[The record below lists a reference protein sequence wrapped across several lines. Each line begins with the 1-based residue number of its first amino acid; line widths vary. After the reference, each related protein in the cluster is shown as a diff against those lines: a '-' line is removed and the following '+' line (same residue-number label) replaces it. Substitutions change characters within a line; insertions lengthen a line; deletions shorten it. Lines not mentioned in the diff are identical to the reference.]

1 MKKLMTVVLAAVLVA
16 ACDEGTGPNG
26 TRVAIEFATAAS
38 SSSILGFGA
47 VAASIDVEGSN
58 GVLIL
63 DTMHVIV
70 NEFELERVGASA
82 GCDDDEAGLE
92 FAADDDGMDEDEPED
107 DDLEDDD
114 DCEEFETGPSLQS
127 LPLDGGTTT
136 VVSADVTEGEYGFV
150 EFEIEDLEDDEDDLV
165 EAGWIDELRAMINE
179 EFDTWPE
186 QASMR
191 VVGTFT
197 PTDGDPVSFVTF
209 VEAEIEVE
217 LAFDSPFVVTAED
230 VNRTVTVEWSPAD
243 LLLRG
248 DGTVLNLAD
257 YDYESTGMVPELE
270 LEVENG
276 FKHVEHDDD

>member
-1 MKKLMTVVLAAVLVA
+1 MKKFMTVVLAATLVA
-16 ACDEGTGPNG
+16 ACDEGTGPSG
-26 TRVAIEFATAAS
+26 TRVAIEFAAAPSS

-47 VAASIDVEGSN
+47 VAASIDVEGAN
-58 GVLIL
+58 GVLTL
-63 DTMHVIV
+63 DTMHVIL
-70 NEFELERVGASA
+70 NEFELERVGALA
-82 GCDDDEAGLE
+82 GCDDDEADLE
-92 FAADDDGMDEDEPED
+92 LAADNMDEDEPE
-107 DDLEDDD
+107 DD
-114 DCEEFETGPSLQS
+114 DCEEFETGPWLQS

-136 VVSADVTEGEYGFV
+136 AVSADVPEGEYGFV

-165 EAGWIDELRAMINE
+165 EAGRIDELRAMINE
-179 EFDTWPE
+179 EFDTWPAE
-186 QASMR
+186 ASMR

-197 PTDGDPVSFVTF
+197 PADGDPVSFVTF

-230 VNRTVTVEWSPAD
+230 VSRTITVEWSPAD

-257 YDYESTGMVPELE
+257 YDYESTGLVPELE

-276 FKHVEHDDD
+276 FKHAEHDDD